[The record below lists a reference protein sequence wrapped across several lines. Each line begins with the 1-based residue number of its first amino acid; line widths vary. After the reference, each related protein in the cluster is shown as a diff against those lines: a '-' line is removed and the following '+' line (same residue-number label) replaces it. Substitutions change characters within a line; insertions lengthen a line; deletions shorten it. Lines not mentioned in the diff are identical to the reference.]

1 MRLSSLMIAQIILK
15 MNEPTRYELLQ
26 AMASR
31 KKDMETIDNFVS
43 QLEEKI
49 KRLKE
54 KREELKS
61 LNYLDDILLKELY
74 NGTD

>member
-1 MRLSSLMIAQIILK
+1 MIAQTVST

-61 LNYLDDILLKELY
+61 LNFLDDILLKELY

>member
-1 MRLSSLMIAQIILK
+1 
-15 MNEPTRYELLQ
+15 MNDPSKYELLQ

-31 KKDMETIDNFVS
+31 RREMEDIGKLVEN
-43 QLEEKI
+43 LEEKI
-49 KRLKE
+49 KQLKE

-61 LNYLDDILLKELY
+61 LNFLDNILLKELY

>member
-1 MRLSSLMIAQIILK
+1 
-15 MNEPTRYELLQ
+15 MNEPTKYDILQ

-31 KKDMETIDNFVS
+31 RREMEDIGKLVEN
-43 QLEEKI
+43 LEEKI
-49 KRLKE
+49 KQLKE

-61 LNYLDDILLKELY
+61 LNYLDAILLKELY

>member
-1 MRLSSLMIAQIILK
+1 

-26 AMASR
+26 TMASR
-31 KKDMETIDNFVS
+31 RKEMEAIDNVVV
-43 QLEEKI
+43 QMEEKI
-49 KRLKE
+49 KQLRD

-61 LNYLDDILLKELY
+61 LNFLDNILLKELY

>member
-1 MRLSSLMIAQIILK
+1 MRPTSLKIALMSI
-15 MNEPTRYELLQ
+15 MNEPTKYDLLQ

-31 KKDMETIDNFVS
+31 RREMEEIGILVTN
-43 QLEEKI
+43 LEEKI
-49 KRLKE
+49 KQLKE

-61 LNYLDDILLKELY
+61 LNYLDGILLKELY

>member
-1 MRLSSLMIAQIILK
+1 
-15 MNEPTRYELLQ
+15 MNDPSKYELLQ

-31 KKDMETIDNFVS
+31 RREMEDIGKLVEN
-43 QLEEKI
+43 LEEKI
-49 KRLKE
+49 KKLKE

-61 LNYLDDILLKELY
+61 LNFLDNILLKELY

>member
-1 MRLSSLMIAQIILK
+1 
-15 MNEPTRYELLQ
+15 MNEPTKYELLQ
-26 AMASR
+26 SMASR
-31 KKDMETIDNFVS
+31 RREMEAIDNVVV

-49 KRLKE
+49 KNLKE

-61 LNYLDDILLKELY
+61 LNFLDHVLLKELY